1 MKTRYMVE
9 LNGIDATDPALAGG
23 KAASLA
29 SLSRA
34 GFRVP
39 GGLVVTTDA
48 YRAHVAAI
56 RRFEED
62 VAALDGADEEA
73 LARRAKA
80 LRARILTQAL
90 PEVVE
95 AELRERLP
103 RLLHEGPVAVRS
115 SATLEDLAGSAF
127 AGIHDSILNVVD
139 LESAW
144 DALRR
149 AWASLWSA
157 RAVIY
162 RARAGYEH
170 AGASMAV
177 IVQRFV
183 PAEVSG
189 VAFSLHPITGNL
201 DQVMV
206 NACWGL
212 GETVVRGDGEVD
224 QLVLDKADGHIL
236 ERRLGTKRRARFP
249 ATSGLVD
256 RSLSEDLARRAC
268 LDDNRAKLVAKLCR
282 EVETEAGFPQDIE
295 WAFAAGELWLL
306 QARPVTHLPARWT
319 RDASAE
325 RFPEPMTPLSWDI
338 IGEGFHASLAW
349 SLEWMGLPSLGSRW
363 FELREG
369 YVYGNETAIQL
380 FTRAL
385 APAFEGLD
393 DLEARLPEIQRR
405 HAWVHALPTLW
416 LRDLDRY
423 LIELGRLS
431 QVDPLVLGDR
441 ELWQQVEAIRRLGL
455 AYFRPNIALSQAH
468 GLLHDLL
475 ARLVEAVAGP
485 ERTASMVAELCCAV
499 ETRSSQVDAE
509 IHALY
514 ELAEG
519 TPELAELLASV
530 DRREIWASG
539 ALARFPAF
547 RSRLLTLLADHGH
560 RELFFDLY
568 HPTWSGQPWILLEQV
583 RLMLQQQAAGRRPMP
598 PARREHLLRV
608 RQGQAEAR
616 FLALL
621 PDGLRFFA
629 SELLRLARLYTSL
642 DDLEHY
648 QTTRLAPPLRQALL
662 ALGARMTT
670 RGILSSADEIFFLRA
685 RSIEAWL
692 EGTLDQASLA
702 REARAGALA
711 YGEQRLADPPQVW
724 AGEAWSG
731 GVGRSREAAPE
742 HALDLPLQGIPG
754 APGQAEGPVFLL
766 RGAEDFARLPAG
778 AVLVTRSTSPS
789 WTPLFHG
796 ACAIVAESGGPLSH
810 GAITAREM
818 NLPAVMAATGIMRR
832 LREGER
838 VRVNGSLGLIERV

>member
-1 MKTRYMVE
+1 MKTPYLVE
-9 LNGIDATDPALAGG
+9 LNGIDATDPSLAGA

-29 SLSRA
+29 KLSRA

-39 GGLVVTTDA
+39 GGLVVTTAA
-48 YRAHVAAI
+48 YRAHVAAVT
-56 RRFEED
+56 RFERD
-62 VAALDGADEEA
+62 VAALGTADEDA
-73 LARRAKA
+73 LTRRAKA

-90 PEVVE
+90 PEAVE
-95 AELRERLP
+95 ADLRERLP
-103 RLLHEGPVAVRS
+103 RLLQEGPVAVRS

-127 AGIHDSILNVVD
+127 AGIHDSLLNVVD
-139 LESAW
+139 LEGAL

-157 RAVIY
+157 RAVLY
-162 RARAGYEH
+162 RARSGYDH
-170 AGASMAV
+170 AAASMAV

-224 QLVLDKADGHIL
+224 QLVLDKASGRIL
-236 ERRLGTKRRARFP
+236 ERRLGDKRRARF
-249 ATSGLVD
+249 AAGSGLVD
-256 RSLSEDLARRAC
+256 RNLNGDLARRAC
-268 LDDNRAKLVAKLCR
+268 LDDNRARLVARLCR
-282 EVETEAGFPQDIE
+282 EVEAEAGFPQDIE
-295 WAFAAGELWLL
+295 WAFAEGELRLL
-306 QARPVTHLPARWT
+306 QARPVTHLPERWT

-349 SLEWMGLPSLGSRW
+349 SLDWMGLPSLGSRW

-385 APAFEGLD
+385 APAFDSLD

-405 HAWVHALPTLW
+405 HEWVHALPTLW

-431 QVDPLVLGDR
+431 QVDPLDLGDR
-441 ELWQQVEAIRRLGL
+441 ELWQQVEALRSLGM
-455 AYFRPNIALSQAH
+455 ACFRPNIALSQAH

-485 ERTASMVAELCCAV
+485 ERTPSLVAELCCAV
-499 ETRSSQVDAE
+499 ETRSSQVDSE

-514 ELAEG
+514 ELAEAE
-519 TPELAELLASV
+519 PALCELLASM

-539 ALARFPAF
+539 ALERFPAF
-547 RSRLLTLLADHGH
+547 RGRLQTILADHGH

-583 RLMLQQQAAGRRPMP
+583 RLMLDQQAAGRRPMP
-598 PARREHLLRV
+598 PARREKLLRV

-648 QTTRLAPPLRQALL
+648 QTTRLAPPLRRSLL

-670 RGILSSADEIFFLRA
+670 RGILSRADEIFFLRA
-685 RSIEAWL
+685 ASIEAWL
-692 EGTLDQASLA
+692 EGRLDHASLT
-702 REARAGALA
+702 REAKAGALA
-711 YGEQRLADPPQVW
+711 HRRQRRADPPHQW
-724 AGEAWSG
+724 AGQAWPGSG
-731 GVGRSREAAPE
+731 GPSRDALPTEAPE
-742 HALDLPLQGIPG
+742 LPLQGIPG

-778 AVLVTRSTSPS
+778 AVLVARSTSPS

-796 ACAIVAESGGPLSH
+796 ACAVVSESGGPLSH

-818 NLPAVMAATGIMRR
+818 DLPAVMAAKGIMRR
-832 LREGER
+832 LVEGER